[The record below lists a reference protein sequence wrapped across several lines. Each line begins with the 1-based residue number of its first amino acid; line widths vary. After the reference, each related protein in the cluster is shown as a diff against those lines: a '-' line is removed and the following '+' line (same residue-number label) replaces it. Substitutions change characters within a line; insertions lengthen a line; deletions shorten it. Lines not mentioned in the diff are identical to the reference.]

1 MGCSMALEE
10 GRKGSFGGIRRMWN
24 ATRASW
30 MWHANKVSLN
40 RRTECKYLTLV
51 LVKQCTSCSPLCPAL
66 SLSLTQLQV
75 EWPFVSSWVTLHTVK
90 RLHSYWFDVALYFC
104 VFSFCLNS
112 ILVHCTFCDGRK
124 CDQADDWRWKWL
136 AGGRGAWLTRIVYGG
151 RDKQTVCQQLQ
162 SAKNAVV
169 VGQIASWQL
178 GDSPLSSLCSL
189 PPSPSP
195 LPRCQ
200 LFWYIFEFGN
210 LVICNLLSFFRNLS
224 GRCMLNATR
233 EIT

>member
-10 GRKGSFGGIRRMWN
+10 GRKGNFGGIRRMWN

-40 RRTECKYLTLV
+40 RRTECKYLTLM
-51 LVKQCTSCSPLCPAL
+51 LVKQCTSCCPLYPALSL

-124 CDQADDWRWKWL
+124 CDQADDGRWKWL
-136 AGGRGAWLTRIVYGG
+136 AGGKRGVTYSCSVWRE
-151 RDKQTVCQQLQ
+151 
-162 SAKNAVV
+162 
-169 VGQIASWQL
+169 GQA
-178 GDSPLSSLCSL
+178 DSL
-189 PPSPSP
+189 PTVAVSKKFCC
-195 LPRCQ
+195 RWADCQ
-200 LFWYIFEFGN
+200 LAARG
-210 LVICNLLSFFRNLS
+210 
-224 GRCMLNATR
+224 
-233 EIT
+233 

>member
-1 MGCSMALEE
+1 MHKLRPTIPCCLSP
-10 GRKGSFGGIRRMWN
+10 
-24 ATRASW
+24 
-30 MWHANKVSLN
+30 SL
-40 RRTECKYLTLV
+40 
-51 LVKQCTSCSPLCPAL
+51 PLF
-66 SLSLTQLQV
+66 LSLT
-75 EWPFVSSWVTLHTVK
+75 VSGKLNGLLCRRESPYYSLW

-124 CDQADDWRWKWL
+124 CDRADDGRCKWMRGEQGRDL
-136 AGGRGAWLTRIVYGG
+136 VGGREG
-151 RDKQTVCQQLQ
+151 RHKQTVCQQLQ
-162 SAKNAVV
+162 SAVSKKMLFSL
-169 VGQIASWQL
+169 GRLPASNSGRAL
-178 GDSPLSSLCSL
+178 SLPSPLFSPLLSSLFVC
-189 PPSPSP
+189 
-195 LPRCQ
+195 